1 VGGSRGAPRRHA
13 GALGAQA
20 GAEGQANQAVVALLA
35 EWLGVPRSSV
45 RLVRGARARLKVVE
59 VPLER
64 WDEVLRRL
72 PPTRGTP

>member
-1 VGGSRGAPRRHA
+1 MARPDGMLELWVRQPPV
-13 GALGAQA
+13 
-20 GAEGQANQAVVALLA
+20 EGQANQAVVALLA